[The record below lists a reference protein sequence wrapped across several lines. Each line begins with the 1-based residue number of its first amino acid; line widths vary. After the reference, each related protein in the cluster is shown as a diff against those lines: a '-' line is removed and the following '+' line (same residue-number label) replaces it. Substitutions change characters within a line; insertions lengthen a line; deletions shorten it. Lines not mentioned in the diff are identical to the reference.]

1 MSVQIID
8 CRPYMC
14 ELCGAQFARSEYRA
28 RHIAS
33 SHYKGNSCK
42 ICFRIFPNNE
52 ELEIHMEEHTK
63 KKVEVIRKI
72 RPNIQKPMIPSL
84 PIGYEQSI
92 LLRKHECDICHR
104 RFIRKQH
111 MMRHRDT
118 HADIRRYQC
127 GCCHKRFSRRE
138 YHEKH
143 QNECSKKFNPFRPE
157 NGPTTE
163 SISAS
168 ESSTSARIEDGN
180 DEGNIRSDHDIGD
193 SISSNTCPKSE
204 NGLRLSKAY
213 PCDVC
218 ERVFARSD
226 HLKRH
231 RDTHSNFRPYNCS
244 YCLRLFSRKEN
255 QKRHEFLCKSRS
267 NACGENHAS
276 GSLDFGAS
284 RMVYDG
290 NMSDD
295 GEIEQASFVND
306 LVDDDSGDK
315 NETITDSNETLNVEG
330 NGAVYTIISDAK
342 KLKVNSCPICSR
354 EFVRVD
360 HLKRHIQTHDGFK
373 RYQCQCCRK
382 FFARQDYQVKHEKMC
397 MIRNNYTKQNFE
409 DHKSSVRDNFWKM
422 SELRNECDD
431 MSSNGEHKLNEDF
444 GMHTM
449 PDAEFNTYED
459 SVDNNETKYA
469 MPELSSNEYKT
480 LSCDTC
486 SRVFQKRHHLRRHK
500 IGHMA
505 QKPFQCT
512 DCDQKFTRPEH
523 MKAHLLKRHNK
534 IIKSRINREENENE
548 GFLINKPTLRKK
560 YIRRF
565 THFAT
570 TFADKTSA
578 NYFERCFDFVAS
590 MVIAHERGKCDSL
603 LPRPPPNGKLIKNEP
618 DAELTG
624 LFINVEECPDPLELY
639 DENDI
644 S

>member
-1 MSVQIID
+1 
-8 CRPYMC
+8 MC

-33 SHYKGNSCK
+33 AHYKGNSCR
-42 ICFRIFPNNE
+42 ICFRIFPSNE
-52 ELEIHMEEHTK
+52 ELETHMEEHTK

-72 RPNIQKPMIPSL
+72 RSNIQKPMRPTL
-84 PIGYEQSI
+84 PIGYEQSV

-127 GCCHKRFSRRE
+127 ACCHKRFSRRE

-143 QNECSKKFNPFRPE
+143 QNECAKKFNHLCPDI
-157 NGPTTE
+157 GPIIE

-168 ESSTSARIEDGN
+168 ESSTSARNENGN
-180 DEGNIRSDHDIGD
+180 DEEIMPFNEDIGD
-193 SISSNTCPKSE
+193 SISSNIAAKTE
-204 NGLRLSKAY
+204 NGLGPSKVY
-213 PCDVC
+213 PCAVC
-218 ERVFARSD
+218 ERVFTRSD

-255 QKRHEFLCKSRS
+255 QKRHESLCKLRSRS
-267 NACGENHAS
+267 SGGSRAS
-276 GSLDFGAS
+276 GSIDFGAL
-284 RMVYDG
+284 RMAYDD
-290 NMSDD
+290 NASDD
-295 GEIEQASFVND
+295 GESADARYASDV
-306 LVDDDSGDK
+306 VVGDSGVK
-315 NETITDSNETLNVEG
+315 NETITDSNGILSVEG
-330 NGAVYTIISDAK
+330 NGAVYTIISGAK

-397 MIRNNYTKQNFE
+397 SIRNNYTKRNCE
-409 DHKSSVRDNFWKM
+409 DHKPSVQDEFRKM
-422 SELRNECDD
+422 SELRNDCED
-431 MSSNGEHKLNEDF
+431 MPSNDEHKLSEDF
-444 GMHTM
+444 GVHSTLE
-449 PDAEFNTYED
+449 AENGFDTYED

-469 MPELSSNEYKT
+469 MPELSRKEYET
-480 LSCDTC
+480 LTCDTC

-505 QKPFQCT
+505 QKPIQCT

-534 IIKSRINREENENE
+534 IIKSISITTSIEGNENE
-548 GFLINKPTLRKK
+548 EFLINMPTLRKK
-560 YIRRF
+560 CIRRF
-565 THFAT
+565 TNFAT
-570 TFADKTSA
+570 SLVDKTSA

-590 MVIAHERGKCDSL
+590 MVIAHEKGNIEL
-603 LPRPPPNGKLIKNEP
+603 LPTHLPSYGKLIKNEP
-618 DAELTG
+618 DAEPTG

-639 DENDI
+639 DENDDI
-644 S
+644 I